1 MKLRKK
7 GIHNEICKFKGGVDV
22 YIHSSTRVDRLFQNH
37 RGDMWIENSEN
48 LLGDVN
54 KTSDG
59 YSQAK
64 DPCILTS
71 SQTRVAAQKLSL
83 QYKDASGIIA
93 RIGALMRCL
102 GSDSEGLRAMPHLSY
117 RIP

>member
-1 MKLRKK
+1 MCMSTARREL
-7 GIHNEICKFKGGVDV
+7 IV
-22 YIHSSTRVDRLFQNH
+22 YFRTIEAMDREQ
-37 RGDMWIENSEN
+37 RN

-71 SQTRVAAQKLSL
+71 SQTRVAAQKFSL
-83 QYKDASGIIA
+83 QCKDASGIIA
-93 RIGALMRCL
+93 GNGALMRCL
-102 GSDSEGLRAMPHLSY
+102 GSDAD
-117 RIP
+117 